1 MTRGTTPTLIFNFCE
16 DIGVFRASKI
26 IVSFAQSG
34 ETLFDKEIDIEKDVK
49 ENVVTLTLTQEE
61 TLAMKAGGYVQYQIR
76 LLINGQAYATPI
88 YKSIVLDVLNESTIT
103 AGEAVTEIPHAGIDD
118 IDITN
123 AKPTKAKAICECNE
137 ICVTVGQVSQVRG
150 LDGKDGKDGIDGKD
164 GVDGFSPTVEVVT
177 NTDYNYTLKIIDKN
191 GSYNTPNLKGNV
203 KELND
208 RINEK
213 IPISEKS
220 SPNGVATLD
229 DTGRVPATQLPSYV
243 DDVLE
248 FDNRVSF
255 PEHGED
261 GKIYI
266 AKDTNLQYRWGGSNY
281 VEISSSLA
289 LGETP
294 QTAYAGDKGK
304 KNADDIAQ
312 AKKDISSIN
321 AIYRFSESSVSS
333 SFSGQ
338 TELYKENMIGDGN
351 PRIGDHV
358 LFPDNK
364 SLVLYIGTIS
374 AINDDSYTIDNISY
388 VNEAIK
394 ASGDWVMGITANF
407 PEMYNYAGGT
417 YLCLTRDV
425 TTAPVKG
432 EEWFEISKPI
442 STASE
447 TESGIITS
455 EMFKKLEAQPS
466 LTNADTL
473 TSDKFLIINPPSTNW
488 KEGIR
493 LNAAENG
500 VANFF
505 FAGKYGSG
513 YRNEDCFIMGTGTA
527 HDRLCF
533 GYGGSVNHASSRVEI
548 RKDGTLYENNARV
561 YSAKNEPPYPVTS
574 VNDKTGEVEIT
585 VDDIGLTEEQTASL
599 NSGATEEKIASIDD
613 KLPLSGGTMTGN
625 ELYVPN
631 SFSIISP
638 DNSKVYFSDLGHHFK
653 FFYNQVEFYNA
664 SGRNRNFYVGINGA
678 FYKDGEVYS
687 AGNPPPI
694 VTDEQINSLFEG

>member
-26 IVSFAQSG
+26 IVSFAQNG
-34 ETLFDKEIDIEKDVK
+34 ETLFDKEIDIEKGVK
-49 ENVVTLTLTQEE
+49 ENVVTLTLTQED

-123 AKPTKAKAICECNE
+123 AKPTKATAICECNE
-137 ICVTVGQVSQVRG
+137 ICVTVGQISQVHG
-150 LDGKDGKDGIDGKD
+150 LDGKDGIDGND

-177 NTDYNYTLKIIDKN
+177 NTDYNYTLKITDKN

-213 IPISEKS
+213 IPLSEKS

-248 FDNRVSF
+248 FDNRASF
-255 PEHGED
+255 PEQGED

-266 AKDTNLQYRWGGSNY
+266 AKDTNLQYRWSGSNY

-312 AKKDISSIN
+312 AKKEISSIN

-374 AINDDSYTIDNISY
+374 AINGGSYTIDNISY

-432 EEWFEISKPI
+432 EEWFEISKPV
-442 STASE
+442 T
-447 TESGIITS
+447 
-455 EMFKKLEAQPS
+455 LDNLN
-466 LTNADTL
+466 LTGGQ
-473 TSDKFLIINPPSTNW
+473 I
-488 KEGIR
+488 
-493 LNAAENG
+493 AA
-500 VANFF
+500 
-505 FAGKYGSG
+505 
-513 YRNEDCFIMGTGTA
+513 
-527 HDRLCF
+527 
-533 GYGGSVNHASSRVEI
+533 
-548 RKDGTLYENNARV
+548 
-561 YSAKNEPPYPVTS
+561 
-574 VNDKTGEVEIT
+574 
-585 VDDIGLTEEQTASL
+585 L
-599 NSGATEEKIASIDD
+599 NSGATAEKIAKLDSIPSIDD
-613 KLPLSGGTMTGN
+613 IATLSTEQTFTGYKIFNRRRANQIYILQIGEFYIGERDGKLMIDANGFFRFDR
-625 ELYVPN
+625 
-631 SFSIISP
+631 SFSI
-638 DNSKVYFSDLGHHFK
+638 D
-653 FFYNQVEFYNA
+653 
-664 SGRNRNFYVGINGA
+664 INGKL
-678 FYKDGEVYS
+678 FTQNNQVYS
-687 AGNPPPI
+687 AINPPPI
-694 VTDEQINSLFEG
+694 VTDKQINSLFEE